1 MAWGGATPPQEFTPQ
16 WGGAV
21 GLEGGVGGSTCF
33 QQISEIQDAPPH
45 SGGEHLIISEGKQL
59 VISGFT
65 PQWGGAFGL
74 RGGVGGSISQ
84 IFGISFSEK
93 FTPQWGG
100 VWGGV
105 FGAEGGEGGERFT
118 PWGIGLRTPLP

>member
-1 MAWGGATPPQEFTPQ
+1 MLPPQ
-16 WGGAV
+16 WGGR
-21 GLEGGVGGSTCF
+21 
-33 QQISEIQDAPPH
+33 
-45 SGGEHLIISEGKQL
+45 EHLIISEGKQL

-105 FGAEGGEGGERFT
+105 FWAEGGG
-118 PWGIGLRTPLP
+118 WGAVHPMGNRASYTLTLGSVVTCS